1 MLRCGS
7 ITSLEILRDITS
19 GWVNI
24 LEIKR
29 EFNDLIV
36 IANAPTAV

>member
-1 MLRCGS
+1 MLRCGY

-24 LEIKR
+24 LGIKR
-29 EFNDLIV
+29 EFDDLIV
-36 IANAPTAV
+36 IANALAVV